1 MNARILRAA
10 LAAAFLVVIG
20 AASAAAGGWAT
31 IVPDAG
37 DPPPVAG
44 KESVIGFTVMQ
55 HGATPAGGVN
65 PIVIASNTT
74 TGEQLQIK
82 ATDQGAEGH
91 YIAAITLPS
100 GGYWTWRVECELE
113 VTTAPLSLAV
123 ANANG
128 AMPAVDASALQS
140 ALDQTRAALRT
151 EYQEQLFAETDSLR
165 TELQT
170 LSSRI
175 TVLQAQRDTLKK
187 QLDEL
192 IAEPAAAAAAVPT
205 DGVPVMAV
213 VAIAALAGAA
223 AGFAMTLLGRSQAP
237 SGRLDGAIE
246 EVGPSQGA
254 APAH

>member
-1 MNARILRAA
+1 MNGRILRAA
-10 LAAAFLVVIG
+10 VAATFLAIIG
-20 AASAAAGGWAT
+20 AASATAGGWAT

-37 DPPPVAG
+37 DPPVAG
-44 KESVIGFTVMQ
+44 KESAIGFTVMQ

-65 PIVIASNTT
+65 PIVVASNST
-74 TGEQLQIK
+74 TGERIEAK

-91 YIAAITLPS
+91 YIALLTLPS

-128 AMPAVDASALQS
+128 AMPAVDASTLQA

-165 TELQT
+165 TEVQT

-187 QLDEL
+187 QLDEA
-192 IAEPAAAAAAVPT
+192 IAEPAAAAAPVPA
-205 DGVPVMAV
+205 DGVPVIAV

-237 SGRLDGAIE
+237 GGRIDGAIE

>member
-1 MNARILRAA
+1 MNGRILRATV
-10 LAAAFLVVIG
+10 AAAFLAIIG
-20 AASAAAGGWAT
+20 AASATAGGWAT

-37 DPPPVAG
+37 DPPVAG
-44 KESVIGFTVMQ
+44 RESVIGFTVMQ
-55 HGATPAGGVN
+55 HGATPAGGVS
-65 PIVIASNTT
+65 PIVIASNSA
-74 TGEQLQIK
+74 TGERIEVK

-91 YIAAITLPS
+91 YVAAITLPS
-100 GGYWTWRVECELE
+100 GGYWTWKVECDLQ
-113 VTTAPLSLAV
+113 VTTAPVSLAV
-123 ANANG
+123 ADANG
-128 AMPAVDASALQS
+128 AMPAVHASALQA

-165 TELQT
+165 SELQT

-192 IAEPAAAAAAVPT
+192 TAEPAAGAAAVPT
-205 DGVPVMAV
+205 DGVPVIAV
-213 VAIAALAGAA
+213 VAIAALSGAA
-223 AGFAMTLLGRSQAP
+223 AGFAMTFLGRSQAP

-246 EVGPSQGA
+246 ELGPSQGA